1 MTKAVVLIEPQIPE
15 NTGFIAR
22 LCSNYEYELRLV
34 NPEFNLSECR
44 DTAVNAQK
52 VLEDAT
58 IFESLDKGIED
69 LDFVVGTKPGRG
81 TSVDEFQPRENT
93 SIVFGREDSG
103 LSNEELEKCDAV
115 IHLNVPGYSSLN
127 LSHAAGIMMYSFTFR
142 EEGKNLDSGQIG
154 FLKKLVG
161 DNLISDL
168 ILRGSPTKEEF
179 ERVVGE
185 IKKLKNS

>member
-44 DTAVNAQK
+44 HTAVNAQK

-81 TSVDEFQPRENT
+81 TSVDDFQPRENT

>member
-127 LSHAAGIMMYSFTFR
+127 LSHAAGIMMYSFTLR
-142 EEGKNLDSGQIG
+142 GEGKNLDSGQIG